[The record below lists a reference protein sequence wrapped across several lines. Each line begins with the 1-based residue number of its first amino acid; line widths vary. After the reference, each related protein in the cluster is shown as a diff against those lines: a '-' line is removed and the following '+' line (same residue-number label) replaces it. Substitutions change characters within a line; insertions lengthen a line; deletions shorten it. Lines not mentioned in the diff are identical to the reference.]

1 MLNRISI
8 ESRFPAATL
17 EALRARGHEVR
28 VGDDWSEGRM
38 SACSRE
44 RDAQGRLVLRAGANA
59 RGMQGYAVG
68 R

>member
-1 MLNRISI
+1 MLRH
-8 ESRFPAATL
+8 AQL
-17 EALRARGHEVR
+17 EQHAPDTIAQLQRAGHFVK
-28 VGDDWSEGRM
+28 VGEAWSEGRL

-44 RDAQGRLVLRAGANA
+44 RNARGQLVLRAGANA

>member
-1 MLNRISI
+1 VKVG
-8 ESRFPAATL
+8 
-17 EALRARGHEVR
+17 EA
-28 VGDDWSEGRM
+28 WSEGRL

-44 RDAQGRLVLRAGANA
+44 RNARGQLVLRAGANA